1 MDIQAELKDKGERLH
16 DVNRQLAEINK
27 KIGALQEEGRA
38 IHAGG
43 LQLKGAIDLLLEMDV
58 KERAALAQS
67 KTAGLIL
74 PEGVKP
80 VIPDTLDA
88 ASVPATAP
96 VLETAEGVIPAG
108 EVA

>member
-1 MDIQAELKDKGERLH
+1 MDIQKELQEKVQRLQ
-16 DVNRQLAEINK
+16 DVNRQLAELNK

-43 LQLKGAIDLLLEMDV
+43 LQIKGAIDLLLELEV
-58 KERAALAQS
+58 KNRAELAQS

-80 VIPDTLDA
+80 ILPEAPA
-88 ASVPATAP
+88 AVPEVTP
-96 VLETAEGVIPAG
+96 PLETAEGGI
-108 EVA
+108 